1 MGDLFASLAERLQPR
16 IDEISHR
23 LAPLEEALAKGGLI
37 GEYRGILRGDLL
49 AVMNLVGHGWSR
61 IPERELAA
69 IAIADWTLT
78 RNLSLPDKI
87 RSLAVRGDWV
97 SEQFL
102 EEELAKERKLIR
114 EAGNGRRLAIP
125 AFLEGIEGDPRLPL
139 WAAELAKGLYS
150 LFTWIVRLDGAIQP
164 DEAAGFKT
172 FWEQY
177 KPLQDRAARPIETP
191 SRNSDLPPRPVQ
203 DTAERSMPA
212 TVAGRPLQRFVPEAW
227 GIRPGA
233 TPSEPSPRPP
243 AAPRPQTDFV
253 LPAGVSPTAPP
264 EVDLAESLAELDE
277 LTGLASVKA
286 EVKSLAN
293 LLRIQGLRKQR
304 GLAAVPVSLH
314 TVFTGNAGTGKTSVA
329 RIYARILRGLGILSK
344 GHLVETDRAG
354 LVAGYMGQTA
364 EKVDAVV
371 QSALDG
377 VLFIDEA
384 YSLAGD
390 DSSDYGHEAISTL
403 LSRIENHRGRLVV
416 VVAGYGDEMDA
427 FLDANPGLR
436 SRFPRKWHFPD
447 YSASEMAEIFAALCA
462 KHKLCLEPAA
472 REALLGRAQE
482 AIAKGDPMLGNAR
495 FVRNLFEAAISRQA
509 DRLAHGEHPT
519 DEQLQTISALD
530 IG

>member
-49 AVMNLVGHGWSR
+49 ATMNLVGHGWSKV
-61 IPERELAA
+61 PERELAA
-69 IAIADWTLT
+69 IAMADWTLT

-87 RSLAVRGDWV
+87 RSLSVRGDWV
-97 SEQFL
+97 AEQFL
-102 EEELAKERKLIR
+102 QEELDKERKLLR

-125 AFLEGIEGDPRLPL
+125 AFLDGIEGDARLPM
-139 WAAELAKGLYS
+139 WSAELAKGLYS
-150 LFTWIVRLDGAIQP
+150 LFTWIVRLDGSIQP

-177 KPLQDRAARPIETP
+177 KPLQEKASRPIETSP
-191 SRNSDLPPRPVQ
+191 RSVELPPRPV
-203 DTAERSMPA
+203 
-212 TVAGRPLQRFVPEAW
+212 AGAPDRPLPKFVPQAW
-227 GIRPGA
+227 GIR
-233 TPSEPSPRPP
+233 SEPAPKPTATAEPAPRTEFALP
-243 AAPRPQTDFV
+243 AAKVPD
-253 LPAGVSPTAPP
+253 APP
-264 EVDLAESLAELDE
+264 EIDLAESLAELDE

-403 LSRIENHRGRLVV
+403 LSRIENHRDRLVV
-416 VVAGYGDEMDA
+416 VVAGYGDEMDS

-447 YSASEMAEIFAALCA
+447 YSAQEMAEIFASLCA
-462 KHKLCLEPAA
+462 RHKLSLEPAA
-472 REALLGRAQE
+472 REALLLRAQE

-519 DEQLQTISALD
+519 DEQLQTIAALD

>member
-1 MGDLFASLAERLQPR
+1 MGDLFSGLAERLQPR

-49 AVMNLVGHGWSR
+49 AIMNLIGHGWSR
-61 IPERELAA
+61 VPERELAA
-69 IAIADWTLT
+69 IAMADWSLT

-87 RSLAVRGDWV
+87 RTLSVRGDWV
-97 SEQFL
+97 AEKFL
-102 EEELAKERKLIR
+102 EEELEKTRNLIR

-125 AFLEGIEGDPRLPL
+125 AFLDGIEGDPRLPM
-139 WAAELAKGLYS
+139 WSAELAKGLYS
-150 LFTWIVRLDGAIQP
+150 LFTWIVRLDGTIQP
-164 DEAAGFKT
+164 DEAAGFKV

-177 KPLQDRAARPIETP
+177 KPLQERACRPIETSP
-191 SRNSDLPPRPVQ
+191 RSAELLPRPVP
-203 DTAERSMPA
+203 TAPDKSLPK
-212 TVAGRPLQRFVPEAW
+212 FVPQAW
-227 GIRPGA
+227 GIR
-233 TPSEPSPRPP
+233 TETP
-243 AAPRPQTDFV
+243 AAPTAKQEPVQRTDFA
-253 LPAGVSPTAPP
+253 LPQAKVPDAPP
-264 EVDLAESLAELDE
+264 DVDLAEALAELDE

-304 GLAAVPVSLH
+304 GLSAVPVSLH

-344 GHLVETDRAG
+344 GHLVETDRSG

-384 YSLAGD
+384 YSLAGE

-403 LSRIENHRGRLVV
+403 LSRIENHRDRLVV
-416 VVAGYGDEMDA
+416 VVAGYGDEMDS

-447 YSASEMAEIFAALCA
+447 YSASEMADIFASLCA
-462 KHKLCLEPAA
+462 KHKLALEPAA
-472 REALLGRAQE
+472 SDALMRRAQD
-482 AIAKGDPMLGNAR
+482 ALAKGDPMLGNAR
-495 FVRNLFEAAISRQA
+495 FVRNLFETSISRQA
-509 DRLAHGEHPT
+509 DRLAHGDHPT
-519 DEQLQTISALD
+519 DEQLQTIAALD

>member
-1 MGDLFASLAERLQPR
+1 MASDFDRIAELLQPR
-16 IDEISHR
+16 VDEIHCN
-23 LAPLEEALAKGGLI
+23 LGNLEEALLKGGLL
-37 GEYRGILRGDLL
+37 GEYRDTLRSDLL
-49 AVMNLVGHGWSR
+49 AIANLIGHGSR
-61 IPERELAA
+61 KIKDRELAA
-69 IAIADWTLT
+69 LAIAEWTLV
-78 RNLSLPDKI
+78 RCLSLPDKL
-87 RSLAVRGDWV
+87 RTLSVRGDHV
-97 SEQFL
+97 ANQFL
-102 EEELAKERKLIR
+102 ESTLDDLRFKLS
-114 EAGNGRRLAIP
+114 EAPNGKHLRLP
-125 AFLEGIEGDPRLPL
+125 AFLDSIEGDRRLNE
-139 WAAELAKGLYS
+139 WCGELARGLYK
-150 LFTWIVRLDGAIQP
+150 LFGWMVRLDGTIQP
-164 DEAAGFKT
+164 EEASGFKV
-172 FWEQY
+172 FWKQFSAYHDFAASRSEPV
-177 KPLQDRAARPIETP
+177 KPA
-191 SRNSDLPPRPVQ
+191 SSDMSAPG
-203 DTAERSMPA
+203 PA

-227 GIRPGA
+227 GIKPGTAPTDSLPKRPA
-233 TPSEPSPRPP
+233 EPAKPTPEFTLPPS
-243 AAPRPQTDFV
+243 V
-253 LPAGVSPTAPP
+253 VPTAPP
-264 EVDLAESLAELDE
+264 ELDLAEALAELDD
-277 LTGLASVKA
+277 LIGLATVKA

-293 LLRIQGLRKQR
+293 LLRIQSLRRQR
-304 GLAAVPVSLH
+304 GMPAVPVSLH

-384 YSLAGD
+384 YSLAGE

-403 LSRIENHRGRLVV
+403 LSRMENHRDRLVV
-416 VVAGYGDEMDA
+416 VVAGYGDEIDS

-447 YSASEMAEIFAALCA
+447 YSAQEMSEIFASLCA
-462 KHKLCLEPAA
+462 KHKLSLEPAA
-472 REALLGRAQE
+472 REALLRQAQD